1 MGNDSKIH
9 SLKRPAIERML
20 RIHQELRNG
29 SYPNCSSLAKEMEVS
44 TKTISRDL
52 DFMRDRMLLPLDYD
66 QAKHG
71 FYYTKEVQSLPTIDI
86 SEGELL
92 ALSIARK
99 AMDHYRG
106 TPFEKPLSNALNK
119 LAASLP
125 ETITANLNQL
135 SETISFRQGRSSRV
149 EEAILNTFTKSAL
162 EKREIMFEYRKLG
175 AKVSESRTLKTYHL
189 TNFLG
194 KWYAIGLD
202 NKRDAIRT
210 FLLSRVASTKL
221 LDSNFTVPSAFSAE
235 EYLGSSFGIYSPE
248 GDHLVSIKFLN
259 PISEYIAENV
269 WHPSQK
275 VDYHSDGS
283 VTIHFKLGTLV
294 EVSSWA
300 LSWGEN
306 AIALSPPQLCK
317 TIKDTAQKVA
327 DLYNKK

>member
-1 MGNDSKIH
+1 MDNDSKIH

-20 RIHQELRNG
+20 RIHQELKTG
-29 SYPNCSSLAKEMEVS
+29 SYPNCTTLAREMEVS

-52 DFMRDRMLLPLDYD
+52 DFMRDRMLLPLEYH
-66 QAKHG
+66 QSKHG

-99 AMDHYRG
+99 AMDHYKG

-125 ETITANLNQL
+125 ETITANLTQL
-135 SETISFRQGRSSRV
+135 SETISFRQGRSSQIQDS
-149 EEAILNTFTKSAL
+149 ILNTFTKSAL
-162 EKREIMFEYRKLG
+162 EKREITFQYRKLG
-175 AKVSESRTLKTYHL
+175 AKEAEARTLKTYHL

-202 NKRDAIRT
+202 AKRDAIRT
-210 FLLSRVASTKL
+210 FHLSRASSAQLTETR
-221 LDSNFTVPSAFSAE
+221 FTIPKNFSAE

-248 GDHLVSIKFLN
+248 GDHEIAIKFLN

-269 WHPSQK
+269 WHPSQE
-275 VDYHSDGS
+275 VEYHPDGS
-283 VTIHFKLGTLV
+283 VTIRFRLGNLV
-294 EVSSWA
+294 EVSSWI

-306 AIALSPPQLCK
+306 AIALSPPELRANLK
-317 TIKDTAQKVA
+317 STAQKIDA
-327 DLYNKK
+327 LY